1 MDPEDKNL
9 ESKLREGVTT
19 YGSTGAFFLFA
30 VVGGA
35 SSRAVFLGAAVLCAA
50 TFVRA
55 VERRL
60 VPSLVMLDGGMM
72 ARGYVSISPS
82 STPNGSL
89 MFASENSPSA
99 TKDPPDST
107 NSASRGCPFPKRYS

>member
-1 MDPEDKNL
+1 VDPEDKNL
-9 ESKLREGVTT
+9 ESKLPEGVTT

-35 SSRAVFLGAAVLCAA
+35 SSRAVLCAA
-50 TFVRA
+50 SFVRA

-60 VPSLVMLDGGMM
+60 VSSLVMLDGGMM

-82 STPNGSL
+82 STPNASL

-99 TKDPPDST
+99 SKDPPDST
-107 NSASRGCPFPKRYS
+107 NSASAWLPIP

>member
-1 MDPEDKNL
+1 VDPEDKNL
-9 ESKLREGVTT
+9 ESKLTKGVTT

-30 VVGGA
+30 VVGGT

-50 TFVRA
+50 TFARA

-82 STPNGSL
+82 TPNASL
-89 MFASENSPSA
+89 MFVSENSPFAS
-99 TKDPPDST
+99 KDPPDST
-107 NSASRGCPFPKRYS
+107 NSAGAWLPIP

>member
-1 MDPEDKNL
+1 VDPEDKNL
-9 ESKLREGVTT
+9 ESKLPEDVTT

-35 SSRAVFLGAAVLCAA
+35 SLRDVFLGAAVLCAT

-60 VPSLVMLDGGMM
+60 VPSLVMLDGSMM
-72 ARGYVSISPS
+72 ARGYVSISSS
-82 STPNGSL
+82 STPNASL

-99 TKDPPDST
+99 SKDPPDST
-107 NSASRGCPFPKRYS
+107 NSASAWLPIP